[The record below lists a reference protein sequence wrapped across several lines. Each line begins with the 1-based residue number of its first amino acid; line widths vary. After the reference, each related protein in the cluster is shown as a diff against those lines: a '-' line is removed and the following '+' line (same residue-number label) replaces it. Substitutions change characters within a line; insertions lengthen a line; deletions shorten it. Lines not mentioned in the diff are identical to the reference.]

1 MRIKLKI
8 DCWAVTLLLLF
19 NFSELLFGAG
29 DIHSVA
35 GVISYP
41 GGGYPPASALT
52 YTAFIVGRE
61 ADVLNYPDD
70 LLDGYVSYT
79 ESTGEYQI
87 LVHAFS
93 DTWSEGDSLHINAGD
108 GLYGGTA
115 SKGVRLTTGAYDY
128 LNLTLTGSSLSVS
141 LSSFQAIASADGI
154 TVEWVT
160 ESEVDNVGFYISRS
174 NDGENYSRISGL
186 IYGSGNTSERHTY
199 TFTDTDVVC
208 CQLYWYKLE
217 ELDIYGK
224 VTAIS
229 LITAS
234 LATSISDPYVPATAS
249 SFELHACYP
258 NPFNPTTM
266 IQFDLPRT
274 MQVTLDIFDS
284 QGRCIRSLVQGA
296 VSAGTHVAT
305 WDGTDASGNLLSSG
319 TYFSVLRSGNQKK
332 VGKLLLMK

>member
-1 MRIKLKI
+1 MKYRLMLNLKGLF
-8 DCWAVTLLLLF
+8 LLCCLISSSL
-19 NFSELLFGAG
+19 
-29 DIHSVA
+29 IVA
-35 GVISYP
+35 APTSHVITGVVSYP
-41 GGGYPPASALT
+41 GGGHPTTLNLTFSGYIINPDRSGETLNQSSSNSYYIEATGVYAVDLTDLTTQWSAAET
-52 YTAFIVGRE
+52 FQI
-61 ADVLNYPDD
+61 DMS
-70 LLDGYVSYT
+70 DG
-79 ESTGEYQI
+79 
-87 LVHAFS
+87 
-93 DTWSEGDSLHINAGD
+93 
-108 GLYGGTA
+108 YGGTA
-115 SKGVRLTTGAYDY
+115 TEQLVLTNDPSQT
-128 LNLTLTGSSLSVS
+128 LNVTLTGSSLSVS
-141 LSSFQAIASADGI
+141 LSSFQATHSIGSI

-160 ESEVDNVGFYISRS
+160 ESEVDNVGFYVSRS
-174 NDGENYSRISGL
+174 IDGEDYSRISGL

-229 LITAS
+229 FITAS
-234 LATSISDPYVPATAS
+234 LATSISDPYVPASAS

-284 QGRCIRSLVQGA
+284 RGRCVRSLVQGV
-296 VSAGTHVAT
+296 VSAGTHRAT
-305 WDGTDASGNLLSSG
+305 WDGTDASGNLLGSG